1 VRPAG
6 VENRAGTAAPP
17 RGGLLRRPRLSLRH
31 PAQFVTFSFAAA
43 ILVAA
48 GLLMLPVARDPGE
61 APTSFTQALFTAT
74 SAICVTGLTVVDTA
88 SHWSTFGEAL
98 ILAGI
103 QAGGFGFMTT
113 ASLLGLLVARRLG
126 LRTRLVAAAETNVLG
141 LGDVRRV
148 LVGVAVTSFVVESA
162 VAVCVG
168 LRMWVGYDQSPGR
181 SVYLGVFHAV
191 SSFNNAGF
199 GLYSDNLVRFGTD
212 PWVTLP
218 LAAAVMLGAIGFPV
232 LFELRRSLPRPSTW
246 SVHTK
251 ITLLGSLLLWVG
263 GTVMLLV
270 FEWGNPRTLGRADIP
285 GKLLLGFAQGG
296 VWPRT
301 AGFNSVD
308 MASLHESSL
317 LVTDVLMFIGGGSG
331 STAGGIKVT
340 TFFLLFFAIVAEVR
354 GDETID
360 AFHRRIPPTTIR
372 LALTVAL
379 LGVAA
384 VVTGT
389 LALLTI
395 SHHDLDPVLFEVVSA
410 FGTVGLSTG
419 ITPTLPTAGHYVL
432 IALMF
437 VGRIGPVT
445 AAAALALRGRR
456 KLYRFPVERP
466 IVG

>member
-1 VRPAG
+1 
-6 VENRAGTAAPP
+6 
-17 RGGLLRRPRLSLRH
+17 
-31 PAQFVTFSFAAA
+31 
-43 ILVAA
+43 
-48 GLLMLPVARDPGE
+48 
-61 APTSFTQALFTAT
+61 
-74 SAICVTGLTVVDTA
+74 
-88 SHWSTFGEAL
+88 
-98 ILAGI
+98 
-103 QAGGFGFMTT
+103 
-113 ASLLGLLVARRLG
+113 LLVARRLG
-126 LRTRLVAAAETNVLG
+126 LRSRLVAAAETNVLG

-199 GLYSDNLVRFGTD
+199 GLYSDNLVRFGRD

-270 FEWGNPRTLGRADIP
+270 FEWGNPRTLGRVDIP

-308 MASLHESSL
+308 MAGLHESSL